1 MKKKFRSKWFRVA
14 VEGATTDGRQI
25 ERQWLVDAAE
35 TYNPKTYGARVWLE
49 HFRSLLADSPF
60 KAYGDVLALRTEE
73 VDVAGVKKLAL
84 FAQIEPTDELVA
96 MVNKAKQKIY
106 TSIEISPKF
115 ADSGRAYLSG
125 LAVTDT
131 PASLGTEM
139 LAFSAQNPDASPL
152 KARKQHADNL
162 FTAAE
167 EAAIEFDEVEDK
179 PSVGAALFAKVQE
192 LLKGKQDKD
201 DSEFSAIGKAVEAI
215 AEHVK
220 QQSEQF
226 AADLAA
232 ASQQAQQFSAE
243 LRTQLQQAK
252 DELSELKAKLGN
264 TEDHHQKKRPP
275 VTGGGERIETDC

>member
-25 ERQWLVDAAE
+25 ERSWLVDAAE
-35 TYNPKTYGARVWLE
+35 TYNPNTYGARVWLE

-60 KAYGDVLALRTEE
+60 KAYGDVVALKTEE
-73 VDVAGVKKLAL
+73 VDVAGAKKLAL
-84 FAQIEPTDELVA
+84 FAQIEPTAELVE
-96 MVNKAKQKIY
+96 MVNKAKQKIF
-106 TSIEISPKF
+106 TSIEITPKF

-167 EAAIEFDEVEDK
+167 EAALEFEEVEDK
-179 PSVGAALFAKVQE
+179 PGVGAALFARVQE
-192 LLKGKQDKD
+192 LLKGKQAKD
-201 DSEFSAIGKAVEAI
+201 DGEFSQIGQAVEAI
-215 AEHVK
+215 ADHVR
-220 QQSEQF
+220 
-226 AADLAA
+226 
-232 ASQQAQQFSAE
+232 QQAEAFATEQRTTAE
-243 LRTQLQQAK
+243 LRTQLQQVSSDLAA
-252 DELSELKAKLGN
+252 LKALLGN
-264 TEDHHQKKRPP
+264 TQDHSQQQRPP
-275 VTGGGERIETDC
+275 ATGGNGGNGRIETDC

>member
-1 MKKKFRSKWFRVA
+1 MKKKFRSRWFRVD

-35 TYNPKTYGARVWLE
+35 TYNPTTYGARVWLE
-49 HFRSLLADSPF
+49 HFRSVLADGPF
-60 KAYGDVLALRTEE
+60 RAFGDVLALKAEE
-73 VDVAGVKKLAL
+73 VDIAGTKKLAL

-96 MVNKAKQKIY
+96 MVNKAKQKIF

-139 LAFSAQNPDASPL
+139 LSFAAQNPDASPL

-162 FTAAE
+162 FTLAE
-167 EAAIEFDEVEDK
+167 ETALEFDEVEDK
-179 PSVGAALFAKVQE
+179 PSIGAALFAKVQE
-192 LLKGKQDKD
+192 LLKGKQAAD
-201 DSEFSAIGKAVEAI
+201 DGEFAQVGQAVQAI

-220 QQSEQF
+220 DQSDKF
-226 AADLAA
+226 AADLQA
-232 ASQQAQQFSAE
+232 ASQAATE
-243 LRTQLQQAK
+243 LRTQLQQVTT
-252 DELSELKAKLGN
+252 ELADLKTNLGN
-264 TEDHHQKKRPP
+264 TESHSQTKRP
-275 VTGGGERIETDC
+275 VATGGGERIETDC

>member
-60 KAYGDVLALRTEE
+60 KAYGDVLALKTEE
-73 VDVAGVKKLAL
+73 VDIAGVKKLAL

-96 MVNKAKQKIY
+96 MVNKAKQKIF

-179 PSVGAALFAKVQE
+179 PGIGAALFAKVQE
-192 LLKGKQDKD
+192 LLKGKQAKD
-201 DSEFSAIGKAVEAI
+201 DSEFAQVGQAVEAI

-220 QQSEQF
+220 DLPEQF
-226 AADLAA
+226 AQADQRVTELSNQVQSLQTELTDLKTKLGTTADH
-232 ASQQAQQFSAE
+232 SQQQ
-243 LRTQLQQAK
+243 
-252 DELSELKAKLGN
+252 
-264 TEDHHQKKRPP
+264 RPP
-275 VTGGGERIETDC
+275 VSGGNDQILADF